1 MKKEH
6 PTVSIPIRRATKH
19 DNRMVIRLWVCSVR
33 CVEASALI
41 DTGADS
47 IYISPSLA
55 RRCGA
60 AMKSRGRPI
69 TIGKKTKRIARRVGV
84 VLRTRTTKAAAVAWV
99 ISPWSNKRTENKTDI
114 VLGMEWL
121 RSFHAMIDTKRRI
134 LIIEKRTDVRVL
146 R

>member
-1 MKKEH
+1 MRVRY
-6 PTVSIPIRRATKH
+6 PRVSIPIRRATKC
-19 DNRMVIRLWVCSVR
+19 DNRMVIRLWVCSVHW
-33 CVEASALI
+33 VEASALI

-60 AMKSRGRPI
+60 AMKSRGKAI

-84 VLRTRTTKAAAVAWV
+84 VIRSRTTKAVCIAWV
-99 ISPWSNKRTENKTDI
+99 VKPWRNRKGENRTDI

-121 RSFHAMIDTKRRI
+121 RTFHAMMDTKRRI
-134 LIIEKRTDVRVL
+134 LTIDQRTDVKVR